1 MSKHQ
6 ASKQAIS
13 DELRSLFGR
22 AEKARIRYLAIQN
35 PVDFDQALALFN
47 QLIQHPTFTQTP
59 KEFQAGVKWI
69 ATSIHPDPKQANPV
83 ELRSLY
89 DMSKEAH
96 TRYEATHK
104 LADLDQ
110 ALALFNQIIQHPT
123 FAQTPK
129 EFKAGVWGNMAV
141 LLYCHFERMGDSSN
155 LEQAILYSKQAH
167 KVFTRQDNP
176 ELWAELMNNLGA
188 AYKGRIHGDKAENL
202 EQAILYYNQ
211 ALKVFT
217 RQANPELWAELMN
230 NLGNAYQDRIRGDT
244 AENLEKA
251 IKYYKESLEV
261 FTCHTHPREW
271 AQVKMSLGIAYKNR
285 ISRYKAGNL
294 KKAIKC
300 YKKALDVFTHQDDP
314 VNWARLMANLG
325 NAYLEFIKIDKVSYL
340 EKAIVYYNQ
349 ALEVFTYE
357 DHPMNWAKV
366 KNNMGKVYLY
376 LICGDIPKNKE
387 MAIQCYQ
394 EALKVRKCQDNLIEL
409 AETMS
414 NLGDAYRKRILGDI
428 PKNEEMAIQCYQ
440 EALKSRT
447 PTSMPQACRDTANNL
462 CIILYEL
469 GRFSEAR
476 KYLEMAHEAIQN
488 LRKEVKRH
496 EGKQELSVENADLYA
511 QLVACCLHDD
521 PKDVEAAFTY
531 AVAGKGRAF
540 VDALASP
547 RLTPGDAA
555 KDNPELAAD
564 WATAQQLWQ
573 ELENIRARL
582 TRDSESGTGQELTQ
596 EVIAQ
601 LNQDLEQRQAKER
614 EHWETMTFKYPALT
628 ATLQAPAL
636 SAADA
641 KALASACQAT
651 LVEYYRHAE
660 GWAAFVVTP
669 TAIRYIPLEIP
680 DELLEELQKWF
691 DLIERVN
698 NSKLKGTLVN
708 RPEVLDTL
716 SDLYKAIIT
725 PLGIEAGTSLIIA
738 PFTQLHRFPLAAARN
753 PDEQYLIDLY
763 PLAFVPSLGAL
774 KVIKAQRERD
784 QKQREA
790 RPSAPEPTLL
800 SVAYPGE
807 QGSKSYLDSAIP
819 EAQAIMA
826 LFSQAKALHEAQ
838 ATPNEVIKQ
847 AQAYDL
853 LHFGCHGNF
862 NSANPAQSGLL
873 LADGKW
879 LTVQQIITEMR
890 LGQTALVTLGACE
903 SGLAAGNEG
912 DELVGLVQG
921 FLLAGPPA
929 VVGSLW
935 KVSDT
940 STKELFTTF
949 YKALKDGKA
958 PSQAMLE
965 AVKWVRRESKWAH
978 PYYWAAFQ
986 AYGLALGN

>member
-1 MSKHQ
+1 MSKRQ
-6 ASKQAIS
+6 VSKQAIPGK
-13 DELRSLFGR
+13 LRSLYDR
-22 AEKARIRYLAIQN
+22 AIEANTSYEATHNLAN
-35 PVDFDQALALFN
+35 LDQALALLN
-47 QLIQHPTFTQTP
+47 QIIHHPTFAKTP
-59 KEFQAGVKWI
+59 KEFQAGLLGTMAV
-69 ATSIHPDPKQANPV
+69 A
-83 ELRSLY
+83 LY
-89 DMSKEAH
+89 DHFKHMGDGSN
-96 TRYEATHK
+96 
-104 LADLDQ
+104 LDQ
-110 ALALFNQIIQHPT
+110 AILYYNQALEVFTRQADPSNWANT
-123 FAQTPK
+123 MMNL
-129 EFKAGVWGNMAV
+129 GNA
-141 LLYCHFERMGDSSN
+141 YSERIHEDRAEN
-155 LEQAILYSKQAH
+155 LEQAILCYNQALEIR
-167 KVFTRQDNP
+167 TRQAAP
-176 ELWAELMNNLGA
+176 GEWAGTMNSLGN
-188 AYKGRIHGDKAENL
+188 AYRERIRGDAAENL

-211 ALKVFT
+211 ALEVRT
-217 RQANPELWAELMN
+217 RQAAPMNWAMTMMGLGSAYYFRICGDKAENLEQASKCYEQALEVRTRQADPGKWAMTMMG
-230 NLGNAYQDRIRGDT
+230 LGNVYSERIRGDT
-244 AENLEKA
+244 AENLEQA
-251 IKYYKESLEV
+251 ILYYKQAQEVCTRQTAPGKWVRTVGNLGSAYLYRIRGDKAENLEQAILYYKQALEAN
-261 FTCHTHPREW
+261 TRQTNPREW
-271 AQVKMSLGIAYKNR
+271 AKVMLNRGNAYLFR
-285 ISRYKAGNL
+285 IRGDADENQEQ
-294 KKAIKC
+294 AIKC
-300 YKKALDVFTHQDDP
+300 YKQALEVLTRQADP
-314 VNWARLMANLG
+314 ILWAKLMNNLG
-325 NAYLEFIKIDKVSYL
+325 NAYRNRIYGDADENQDQAIKCLE
-340 EKAIVYYNQ
+340 Q
-349 ALEVFTYE
+349 ALE
-357 DHPMNWAKV
+357 
-366 KNNMGKVYLY
+366 
-376 LICGDIPKNKE
+376 
-387 MAIQCYQ
+387 IQTPTNYPQNCLDT
-394 EALKVRKCQDNLIEL
+394 A
-409 AETMS
+409 A
-414 NLGDAYRKRILGDI
+414 NLG
-428 PKNEEMAIQCYQ
+428 
-440 EALKSRT
+440 S
-447 PTSMPQACRDTANNL
+447 
-462 CIILYEL
+462 ILYYL
-469 GRFSEAR
+469 WRFTEAR